1 MPAER
6 CVVSVGS
13 TSFNELVHAACS
25 HECALALEQRGI
37 HELVLQVG
45 QTSAQPALPK
55 HSNLSLYVLTFV
67 DDFQQLLRSA
77 SLVVCHAG
85 AGCSLEA
92 VRNKRPAIL
101 VPNETLM
108 HNHQLELAQELDRLG
123 HAKMARLD
131 CLATAIEQL
140 DTSSLKL
147 QLPNADPSRLQAVL
161 DEVCFRG

>member
-1 MPAER
+1 M
-6 CVVSVGS
+6 SVGS

-25 HECALALEQRGI
+25 YECALALEQRGI

-55 HSNLSLYVLTFV
+55 HSNLSLHVLTFV

-101 VPNETLM
+101 VPNETLL

-147 QLPNADPSRLQAVL
+147 QLPNADLSRLQAVL